1 MPNLESKSLG
11 QASRL
16 PSPQVGFTLLEVL
29 VTVIILA
36 IGVVGV
42 ASLQIST
49 YSQLRSS
56 HNMATAS
63 MLAGEMADRMAAN
76 SNQVLADNYNHTEDS
91 GTPKDCAA
99 TACTAAEL
107 AAYDINQWQT
117 KITSGASAPGSLPGG
132 RGAVLRSLKPGTP
145 DDFNILVQWDDDLS
159 GSTSRTCDPNNPDP
173 DALDCYIITVRH

>member
-1 MPNLESKSLG
+1 MSHIKTNSPR
-11 QASRL
+11 QAPRL
-16 PSPQVGFTLLEVL
+16 FRPQVGFTLIEVL

-76 SNQVLADNYNHTEDS
+76 SAQVLANNYNHIADLS
-91 GTPKDCAA
+91 TPKDCAA
-99 TACTAAEL
+99 AACTAAEL
-107 AAYDINQWQT
+107 AAYDVNQWQT
-117 KITSGASAPGSLPGG
+117 KITRGSNAPGSLPGG
-132 RGAVLRSLKPGTP
+132 RGAVLRSLEPTTP
-145 DDFNILVQWDDDLS
+145 NDFDIIVQWDDDLS
-159 GSTSRTCDPNNPDP
+159 GSVLRACDPNDPDL
-173 DALDCYIITVRH
+173 DALDCYTITVRH